1 MTKGKIQNKQRLTT
15 MISGLIAEATSLI
28 FLTFD
33 LSKPLKAGY
42 FVAGNSLVFPMSSPT
57 TNIPQLVS
65 QRCSLTINF
74 PSDEVCNETA
84 HQTGTKM
91 SSLKNLELF
100 YKIGT
105 LFNV

>member
-1 MTKGKIQNKQRLTT
+1 MTKGKIQDKQCLTT
-15 MISGLIAEATSLI
+15 IISSIIEEAAQWI
-28 FLTFD
+28 FLTFGIP
-33 LSKPLKAGY
+33 KPLKAGY
-42 FVAGNSLVFPMSSPT
+42 FVAESSLVFPMSSST

-91 SSLKNLELF
+91 
-100 YKIGT
+100 
-105 LFNV
+105 

>member
-1 MTKGKIQNKQRLTT
+1 MTFGIPKL
-15 MISGLIAEATSLI
+15 
-28 FLTFD
+28 
-33 LSKPLKAGY
+33 LKAGY
-42 FVAGNSLVFPMSSPT
+42 FVAESSLVFPMSSST

-100 YKIGT
+100 TQLYLMNSGI
-105 LFNV
+105 